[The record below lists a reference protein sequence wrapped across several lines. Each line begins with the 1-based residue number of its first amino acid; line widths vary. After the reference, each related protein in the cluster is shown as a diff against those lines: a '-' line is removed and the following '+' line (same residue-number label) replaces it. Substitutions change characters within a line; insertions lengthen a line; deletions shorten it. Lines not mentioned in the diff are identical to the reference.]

1 MPNKLRS
8 HIKSI
13 IREALVDDPKAL
25 ARIGL
30 LTKRFPLLKKTLSDL
45 MSDSFI
51 HYIKDVDVVAPKP
64 TTFNVI
70 LKNGL
75 DFQLV
80 YNGAKKN
87 KNFDAK
93 IAGKKYDL
101 TNLGEEE
108 RATNAIADQ
117 LSLSPVSREPSSL
130 GQGAGQPADAGQA
143 AFNDLGAGGGEIGG
157 GGEPGG
163 EVPELPSPAS
173 EVPAGAEPQ
182 ALGSGGPTGA
192 APPATPAPIAESFGR
207 VKITPE
213 ILKKLIREEL
223 KTYAKK

>member
-1 MPNKLRS
+1 MSNKLRT
-8 HIKSI
+8 HIKLI
-13 IREALVDDPKAL
+13 IREALADDPKAL

-51 HYIKDVDVVAPKP
+51 HYVKDVDVVAPKP
-64 TTFNVI
+64 TTFNVV

-75 DFQLV
+75 DFQLI
-80 YNGAKKN
+80 YNGAKKD
-87 KNFDAK
+87 KNFTAK
-93 IAGKKYDL
+93 VAGKKYDL
-101 TNLGEEE
+101 TNLGDEE

-117 LSLSPVSREPSSL
+117 LSLSPVPKEASSL
-130 GQGAGQPADAGQA
+130 EQGGGGAPDAGQT
-143 AFNDLGAGGGEIGG
+143 AFNDIGGGGGIGG
-157 GGEPGG
+157 GGELGG

-182 ALGSGGPTGA
+182 ALPAGGGPTGA
-192 APPATPAPIAESFGR
+192 APPTAPTPVAESFGK

-223 KTYAKK
+223 KYYAKR